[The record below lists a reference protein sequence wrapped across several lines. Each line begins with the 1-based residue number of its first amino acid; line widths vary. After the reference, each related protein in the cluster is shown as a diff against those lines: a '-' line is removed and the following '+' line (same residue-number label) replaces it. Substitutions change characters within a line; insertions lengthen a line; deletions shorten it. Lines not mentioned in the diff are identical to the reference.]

1 MVPIKPGLTLLVTTG
16 HPWAMEGPVTR
27 IFCLLAL
34 LCLVA
39 SKGAGREGEMENERQ
54 VLEAKT
60 FGGGR
65 LTGRVPY
72 WAGMA
77 KREKDEND
85 ERKKELPK
93 NRSSSR
99 KREAPKK
106 KKKNRLKKE
115 KLRGGV
121 NKRKGKIWSIAI
133 PGGAGVLKKTILLF
147 LVVKKGKNGL
157 KWLQKGKKLVV
168 FGRKKG

>member
-1 MVPIKPGLTLLVTTG
+1 
-16 HPWAMEGPVTR
+16 
-27 IFCLLAL
+27 
-34 LCLVA
+34 
-39 SKGAGREGEMENERQ
+39 MENERQ

-65 LTGRVPY
+65 LTGRVLY
-72 WAGMA
+72 WTGMA

-106 KKKNRLKKE
+106 IKKNRQKKE

-133 PGGAGVLKKTILLF
+133 PGGAGVLKKNHTAF
-147 LVVKKGKNGL
+147 
-157 KWLQKGKKLVV
+157 